1 MRYHIKQVVGFAA
14 VVLATNVI
22 ASVMPFPV
30 RQSTGIEVE
39 KLVNV
44 QNRKGMGE
52 RKVDGEERAS
62 HVFDLFDKNMIYPL
76 KRFIGYQPPAS
87 ASKNR
92 LGANGAKD
100 AQWFEKMMPSYA
112 QSLNS
117 AKNRLDAK
125 RTHSLEEKW
134 QSTTNFPEI
143 NLDDAGTKLHKSLI
157 LMDTPRSM
165 LSSLKTKVVW
175 NMLWKRDIFEIVSS
189 YIKACEDTASTRS
202 ADKWGVEAAYE
213 VLRNSG
219 RLPQFAK
226 LLLEMEKQSS
236 GPEKRSSDS
245 IRIFTLI
252 LPFSASTMPFVLLG
266 DCRMRLDS
274 MSVTGVVA
282 AV

>member
-1 MRYHIKQVVGFAA
+1 
-14 VVLATNVI
+14 
-22 ASVMPFPV
+22 
-30 RQSTGIEVE
+30 
-39 KLVNV
+39 
-44 QNRKGMGE
+44 
-52 RKVDGEERAS
+52 
-62 HVFDLFDKNMIYPL
+62 
-76 KRFIGYQPPAS
+76 
-87 ASKNR
+87 
-92 LGANGAKD
+92 
-100 AQWFEKMMPSYA
+100 MPSGRIH
-112 QSLNS
+112 L
-117 AKNRLDAK
+117 KK
-125 RTHSLEEKW
+125 KW